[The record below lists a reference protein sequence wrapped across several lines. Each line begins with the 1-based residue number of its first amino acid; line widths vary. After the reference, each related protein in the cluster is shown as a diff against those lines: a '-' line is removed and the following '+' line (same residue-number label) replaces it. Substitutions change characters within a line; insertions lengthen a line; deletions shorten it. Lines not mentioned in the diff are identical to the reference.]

1 VATLSSQTAR
11 LTRFEHYLPT
21 SFVVLTSFASQAI
34 VLCLDLSESMN
45 QVSAIADSRIPLKE
59 KPFDSEAE
67 SLKAVEEIVK
77 DISKDEILAKGTIF
91 T

>member
-1 VATLSSQTAR
+1 
-11 LTRFEHYLPT
+11 
-21 SFVVLTSFASQAI
+21 
-34 VLCLDLSESMN
+34 MN